1 MNGVLGNMSVSEVE
15 EVVEQLSEA
24 GMISM
29 EQGVIDGTT
38 AEGQKQIEK
47 LEKEAREEKER
58 VEEEEKR
65 RAREEE
71 DQAEKAAYA
80 EEDDPSYADALL
92 DHVEQDEGLSFAT
105 CLARRKAARR
115 AAEEGKAQEGKE
127 GKEGEEGKTGEGK
140 VKVADPE

>member
-1 MNGVLGNMSVSEVE
+1 VNGVLGKMSVSEAE
-15 EVVEQLSEA
+15 EVVEQLSEG

-65 RAREEE
+65 RAREE

-115 AAEEGKAQEGKE
+115 AAEEGK
-127 GKEGEEGKTGEGK
+127 EGEEGKSGEGK
-140 VKVADPE
+140 IKVADPE